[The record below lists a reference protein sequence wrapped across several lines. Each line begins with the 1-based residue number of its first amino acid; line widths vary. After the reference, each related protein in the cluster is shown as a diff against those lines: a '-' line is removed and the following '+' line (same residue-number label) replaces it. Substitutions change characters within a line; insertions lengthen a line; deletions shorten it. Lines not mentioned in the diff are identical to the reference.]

1 MIENILFTLSWF
13 TVWLMSCFF
22 VLAMVTLLL
31 VLLLLLLLLVV
42 VQVTR

>member
-22 VLAMVTLLL
+22 VLAMAMFLQ
-31 VLLLLLLLLVV
+31 LLLLLLLLVV

>member
-31 VLLLLLLLLVV
+31 VLLLLLLLVV

>member
-1 MIENILFTLSWF
+1 MVYVNKNILFTLSWF

-22 VLAMVTLLL
+22 VLAMAKF
-31 VLLLLLLLLVV
+31 LLLLLLLVV

>member
-22 VLAMVTLLL
+22 VLAMATLLL
-31 VLLLLLLLLVV
+31 VLPLLLLVV
-42 VQVTR
+42 VQMTR